1 MYGDEWPLRVTGIAS
16 AAESEW
22 RIGQQTPERTCEG
35 WLLVYV
41 KSGMVEELCDTH
53 RVLLRAGQILFHQP
67 AELFAMRAVGEVPP
81 EVFRMEFTADG
92 SAMDSFRSCHMR
104 LGNAEKSCL
113 RQLAETV
120 REVFQPVQDACQM
133 PARRAEIPFGGKE
146 LQTIYLAQL
155 LYLLAR
161 RRQRTRKQSPRARAE
176 QEQAALVESVRLYF
190 AQNIEKPLALD
201 QVCDAN
207 GCSRVALQQAFRART
222 RMGPMEYFSCMKAE
236 QAALLLTQGY
246 GPWRNGPYAG
256 VWLPGV
262 VQQAVPRPDRP
273 NARRLP
279 PRPAPAASVRT
290 VKVTT
295 KLHIKHGNIY
305 FHIVIKTLE

>member
-16 AAESEW
+16 AAKSEW

-81 EVFRMEFTADG
+81 EVFRVEFTADG

-207 GCSRVALQQAFRART
+207 GCSRVALQQAFRTRT

-246 GPWRNGPYAG
+246 GPGETARMLGYGSLAWFSRRFHALTGQT
-256 VWLPGV
+256 PG
-262 VQQAVPRPDRP
+262 AY
-273 NARRLP
+273 RR
-279 PRPAPAASVRT
+279 APHP
-290 VKVTT
+290 
-295 KLHIKHGNIY
+295 LH
-305 FHIVIKTLE
+305 LCER

>member
-81 EVFRMEFTADG
+81 EVFRVEFTADG

-133 PARRAEIPFGGKE
+133 PARRAEIPVW
-146 LQTIYLAQL
+146 
-155 LYLLAR
+155 
-161 RRQRTRKQSPRARAE
+161 RQRAANHLSGTAAVPVGPAAGNAPAKQRPPCARAE

-190 AQNIEKPLALD
+190 AQNIENAAGAGPGVRCQWLLPSGIAAGVPRPHPHGADGVFLLHE
-201 QVCDAN
+201 
-207 GCSRVALQQAFRART
+207 SRT
-222 RMGPMEYFSCMKAE
+222 GS
-236 QAALLLTQGY
+236 AAADPGVR
-246 GPWRNGPYAG
+246 PRRNGPYAG

-290 VKVTT
+290 VKVQQSYISNMETSISI
-295 KLHIKHGNIY
+295 L
-305 FHIVIKTLE
+305 

>member
-81 EVFRMEFTADG
+81 EVFRVEFTAAG

-133 PARRAEIPFGGKE
+133 PTRRAEIPFGGKE

-207 GCSRVALQQAFRART
+207 GCSRVALQQAFRTRT

-246 GPWRNGPYAG
+246 GPGETARMLGYGSLAWFSRRFHALTGQT
-256 VWLPGV
+256 PG
-262 VQQAVPRPDRP
+262 AY
-273 NARRLP
+273 RR
-279 PRPAPAASVRT
+279 APHP
-290 VKVTT
+290 
-295 KLHIKHGNIY
+295 LH
-305 FHIVIKTLE
+305 LCER

>member
-81 EVFRMEFTADG
+81 EVFRVEFTADG

-113 RQLAETV
+113 RQLAEMV
-120 REVFQPVQDACQM
+120 REVFP
-133 PARRAEIPFGGKE
+133 RRAGAGSPCGK
-146 LQTIYLAQL
+146 
-155 LYLLAR
+155 
-161 RRQRTRKQSPRARAE
+161 RAPVLCAE
-176 QEQAALVESVRLYF
+176 
-190 AQNIEKPLALD
+190 
-201 QVCDAN
+201 
-207 GCSRVALQQAFRART
+207 
-222 RMGPMEYFSCMKAE
+222 
-236 QAALLLTQGY
+236 
-246 GPWRNGPYAG
+246 
-256 VWLPGV
+256 
-262 VQQAVPRPDRP
+262 
-273 NARRLP
+273 
-279 PRPAPAASVRT
+279 
-290 VKVTT
+290 
-295 KLHIKHGNIY
+295 H
-305 FHIVIKTLE
+305 

>member
-67 AELFAMRAVGEVPP
+67 AELFTMRAVGEVPP
-81 EVFRMEFTADG
+81 EVFRVEFTADG

-207 GCSRVALQQAFRART
+207 GCSRVALQQA
-222 RMGPMEYFSCMKAE
+222 
-236 QAALLLTQGY
+236 
-246 GPWRNGPYAG
+246 
-256 VWLPGV
+256 
-262 VQQAVPRPDRP
+262 VPRPDRP

-279 PRPAPAASVRT
+279 PRPAPAASV
-290 VKVTT
+290 
-295 KLHIKHGNIY
+295 
-305 FHIVIKTLE
+305 

>member
-81 EVFRMEFTADG
+81 EVFRVEFTADG

-190 AQNIEKPLALD
+190 AQNIEKPHPHGADGVFLLHE
-201 QVCDAN
+201 
-207 GCSRVALQQAFRART
+207 SRT
-222 RMGPMEYFSCMKAE
+222 GS
-236 QAALLLTQGY
+236 AAADPGVR
-246 GPWRNGPYAG
+246 PRRNGPYAG

>member
-81 EVFRMEFTADG
+81 EVFRVEFTADG

-236 QAALLLTQGY
+236 QADPGVR
-246 GPWRNGPYAG
+246 PRRNGPYAG
-256 VWLPGV
+256 VWLPGM

-273 NARRLP
+273 NAWRLP

>member
-146 LQTIYLAQL
+146 LQTIYLV
-155 LYLLAR
+155 
-161 RRQRTRKQSPRARAE
+161 PVGPP
-176 QEQAALVESVRLYF
+176 QAAHP
-190 AQNIEKPLALD
+190 QTKPP
-201 QVCDAN
+201 CP
-207 GCSRVALQQAFRART
+207 RRAGAGSPCGKRA
-222 RMGPMEYFSCMKAE
+222 PVLCAE
-236 QAALLLTQGY
+236 
-246 GPWRNGPYAG
+246 
-256 VWLPGV
+256 
-262 VQQAVPRPDRP
+262 
-273 NARRLP
+273 
-279 PRPAPAASVRT
+279 
-290 VKVTT
+290 
-295 KLHIKHGNIY
+295 H
-305 FHIVIKTLE
+305 

>member
-1 MYGDEWPLRVTGIAS
+1 M
-16 AAESEW
+16 
-22 RIGQQTPERTCEG
+22 
-35 WLLVYV
+35 
-41 KSGMVEELCDTH
+41 
-53 RVLLRAGQILFHQP
+53 
-67 AELFAMRAVGEVPP
+67 
-81 EVFRMEFTADG
+81 
-92 SAMDSFRSCHMR
+92 
-104 LGNAEKSCL
+104 
-113 RQLAETV
+113 
-120 REVFQPVQDACQM
+120 
-133 PARRAEIPFGGKE
+133 
-146 LQTIYLAQL
+146 
-155 LYLLAR
+155 
-161 RRQRTRKQSPRARAE
+161 
-176 QEQAALVESVRLYF
+176 ESVRLYF
-190 AQNIEKPLALD
+190 AQNIEKPLTLD

-246 GPWRNGPYAG
+246 GPGPYAG

-290 VKVTT
+290 VKATT

>member
-81 EVFRMEFTADG
+81 EVFRVEFTADG
-92 SAMDSFRSCHMR
+92 SAMDSFRSCYMR

-161 RRQRTRKQSPRARAE
+161 RRQRTCGGSFSIFISCRPGGHRSPSHR
-176 QEQAALVESVRLYF
+176 S
-190 AQNIEKPLALD
+190 
-201 QVCDAN
+201 
-207 GCSRVALQQAFRART
+207 
-222 RMGPMEYFSCMKAE
+222 GP
-236 QAALLLTQGY
+236 
-246 GPWRNGPYAG
+246 
-256 VWLPGV
+256 
-262 VQQAVPRPDRP
+262 
-273 NARRLP
+273 
-279 PRPAPAASVRT
+279 
-290 VKVTT
+290 
-295 KLHIKHGNIY
+295 
-305 FHIVIKTLE
+305 